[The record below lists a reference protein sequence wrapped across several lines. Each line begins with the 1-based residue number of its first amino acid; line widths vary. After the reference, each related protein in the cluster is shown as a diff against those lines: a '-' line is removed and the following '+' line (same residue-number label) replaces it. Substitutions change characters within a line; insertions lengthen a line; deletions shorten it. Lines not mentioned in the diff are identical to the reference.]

1 MNRLSSVK
9 NNKGFTLVEV
19 MVAVGLF
26 TVIMTIGIG
35 AIIGVNNTNRKTQ
48 TMRAVVDNLS
58 FLMEDM
64 ARSMRLGDYFYCD
77 TSIAPPSI
85 IDISDGGNTQLTQD
99 LLDQNS
105 ECKSVVFEPYWDSDP
120 GNPQNQVVYFIGE
133 DGNGRG
139 TIYKKDFDNT
149 SFDVGDML
157 ATTSA
162 EIDIDTDR
170 SGFFVIGSSPNDLI
184 QPRVRIVLV
193 GSVRIAGSTTEFNMQ
208 TTVSQRFLDVNSL
221 N

>member
-1 MNRLSSVK
+1 
-9 NNKGFTLVEV
+9 
-19 MVAVGLF
+19 
-26 TVIMTIGIG
+26 
-35 AIIGVNNTNRKTQ
+35 
-48 TMRAVVDNLS
+48 
-58 FLMEDM
+58 
-64 ARSMRLGDYFYCD
+64 
-77 TSIAPPSI
+77 
-85 IDISDGGNTQLTQD
+85 
-99 LLDQNS
+99 
-105 ECKSVVFEPYWDSDP
+105 
-120 GNPQNQVVYFIGE
+120 
-133 DGNGRG
+133 
-139 TIYKKDFDNT
+139 
-149 SFDVGDML
+149 ML